1 MSATMPNFRQLA
13 DWLHAASFETT
24 FRPVPLAYNIKARAR
39 VLCAHHRSLHRPH
52 LRYLTCSV

>member
-1 MSATMPNFRQLA
+1 MLAPVLLCVPLLRIQLIGMSATMPNFRQLA

-39 VLCAHHRSLHRPH
+39 A
-52 LRYLTCSV
+52 